1 MKSDQSFHPTYLRL
15 LLILVACLVS
25 MCLPVSAHAQSAQV
39 HVILFYSPFCG
50 HCHRVI
56 SEELPPIVQT
66 YNTSYVWS
74 YFGDPPNEETGQL
87 PGIVAFEGDVLQILY
102 VDTSSQVGNDLYS
115 ATVERLQIPPERQAV
130 PTMVV
135 GEELLIGGIDIPAQ
149 LPGLV
154 DQWLAEGGLS
164 WPDIPGLE
172 EIISSL
178 VLFPDQVQET
188 PTQAPEAAPTD
199 QVATTENPG
208 APDPSTQDP
217 SFEFDASD
225 LSVIERIQLDPL
237 GNSLSIIVLIGMIFS
252 LIGVGLRW
260 RLPIS
265 KRRNIALPIAI
276 PLLIL
281 VGILI
286 AAYLG
291 FVETTG
297 IEAVCGPV
305 GDCNTVQS
313 SKYAML
319 FGIMPVGVLG
329 IIGYLG
335 LLVAWFLAQRS
346 SAQFSTYAFLAF
358 FGMASGGTIF
368 STYLTFLE
376 PFIIGAT
383 CMWCL
388 SSAVIM
394 TMMMLLSVDQAR
406 VAYARLR
413 AGRR

>member
-1 MKSDQSFHPTYLRL
+1 MKFNQSLHPNFRRS
-15 LLILVACLVS
+15 LLILFVFLVG
-25 MCLPVSAHAQSAQV
+25 MILPVSTQAQSAQV
-39 HVILFYSPFCG
+39 QVVLFYSPFCG

-56 SEELPPIVQT
+56 TEELPTIVQT

-102 VDTSSQVGNDLYS
+102 VDTSSQVGNDLY
-115 ATVERLQIPPERQAV
+115 AAAVARLQIPPEKQAV

-135 GEELLIGGIDIPAQ
+135 GEELLIGGFDIPAQ

-154 DQWLAEGGLS
+154 DQWLAIGGLS

-172 EIISSL
+172 EIVSAL
-178 VLFPDQVQET
+178 VLFPDQEQET
-188 PTQAPEAAPTD
+188 PTQAPEAVPTD
-199 QVATTENPG
+199 QVATAENPG
-208 APDPSTQDP
+208 SADSPTQDP

-225 LSVIERIQLDPL
+225 LSVLERIRLDPL
-237 GNSLSIIVLIGMIFS
+237 GNSLSIMVLIGMLFS
-252 LIGVGLRW
+252 LVGVGLRW

-265 KRRNIALPIAI
+265 KRRNISLPIAI

-297 IEAVCGPV
+297 TEAVCGPV

-329 IIGYLG
+329 ILGYLG
-335 LLVAWFLAQRS
+335 MLAAWFLAQLS
-346 SAQFSTYAFLAF
+346 SARFSTYAVLAL
-358 FGMASGGTIF
+358 FGMAFAGTVF
-368 STYLTFLE
+368 SAYLTFLE
-376 PFIIGAT
+376 PFVIGAT

-388 SSAVIM
+388 SSAIIM
-394 TMMMLLSVDQAR
+394 TGIMLLSVDQAR
-406 VAYARLR
+406 VRYARVHAR
-413 AGRR
+413 TR

>member
-1 MKSDQSFHPTYLRL
+1 MNFNQSLHPDFRRS
-15 LLILVACLVS
+15 LLILLVLLVG
-25 MCLPVSAHAQSAQV
+25 MILPFSTHAQSAQV
-39 HVILFYSPFCG
+39 QVVLFYSPFCG
-50 HCHRVI
+50 HCHQVI
-56 SEELPPIVQT
+56 TEELPPIVQT

-74 YFGDPPNEETGQL
+74 YYGDPPNEETGQL

-102 VDTSSQVGNDLYS
+102 VDTSSQVGNDLYR
-115 ATVERLQIPPERQAV
+115 AAVERLQIPPERQAV

-135 GEELLIGGIDIPAQ
+135 GEELLIGGIDIPTQ

-172 EIISSL
+172 EIVSAL

-188 PTQAPEAAPTD
+188 PTQAPEAAPID
-199 QVATTENPG
+199 QVATAENPG
-208 APDPSTQDP
+208 SIDPSTQDP
-217 SFEFDASD
+217 SFEFNASD
-225 LSVIERIQLDPL
+225 LSVLERIRLDPL
-237 GNSLSIIVLIGMIFS
+237 GNSLSIMVLIGMLFS
-252 LIGVGLRW
+252 VVGVGLRW
-260 RLPIS
+260 RLPVS
-265 KRRNIALPIAI
+265 KRRNITLPIAI
-276 PLLIL
+276 PVLIL

-313 SKYAML
+313 SEYAML

-329 IIGYLG
+329 ILGYLG
-335 LLVAWFLAQRS
+335 MLGAWFLARRP
-346 SAQFSTYAFLAF
+346 STYFTTYAVLAL
-358 FGMASGGTIF
+358 FGMAFAGTVF
-368 STYLTFLE
+368 SIYLTFLE

-394 TMMMLLSVDQAR
+394 TVIMLLSVDQAR
-406 VAYARLR
+406 AAYAYLR
-413 AGRR
+413 ARTR